1 MRNFFEIFCK
11 MLDKINKMEHT
22 EKMLKKMIFFGFL
35 LIMGVGDLFAQTL
48 TIRIENIEPGKGYL
62 MVGVFN
68 NKNDFPD
75 NYFQGQRIRVT
86 NGTMTVVFNNLPTGT
101 YAVSVYQDTNENE
114 QLDKNFLGIPK
125 ERYGFSNNSDRPVY
139 ERCLFDF
146 NNDMTISIKFNK

>member
-1 MRNFFEIFCK
+1 
-11 MLDKINKMEHT
+11 MEYN
-22 EKMLKKMIFFGFL
+22 KKMFKKMAFLGFL
-35 LIMGVGDLFAQTL
+35 LIVGVGALFAQTL
-48 TIRIENIEPGKGYL
+48 TIRVENIEPDKGYL
-62 MVGVFN
+62 MVGVFD

-86 NGTMTVVFNNLPTGT
+86 NGTMIVVFGNLPVGT

-146 NNDMTISIKFNK
+146 TNDMTITIRLNK